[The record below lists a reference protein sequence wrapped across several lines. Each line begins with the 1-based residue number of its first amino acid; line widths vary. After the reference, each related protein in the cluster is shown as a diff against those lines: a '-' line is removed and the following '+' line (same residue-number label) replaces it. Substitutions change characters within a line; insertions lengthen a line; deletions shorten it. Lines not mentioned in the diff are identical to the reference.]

1 MDQPRPPIQNVFR
14 FVPKDLRAAL
24 RQAGHA
30 RMMALT
36 INGATSL
43 LSFESAVCPCQATY
57 DRPQHWFFYP
67 VRRARCRD
75 PLDLTLASFWPFL
88 ILTLHLQWEDV
99 HFANDHAAV
108 LNALFVFKRPKR
120 APGHCPNNASLF
132 ISFTRSRMMGC
143 FAFLWPALWNDP
155 SSCFARGDKHDLA
168 RPAAEPVRQSS
179 VLNALWR
186 TWT

>member
-1 MDQPRPPIQNVFR
+1 
-14 FVPKDLRAAL
+14 AAL

-43 LSFESAVCPCQATY
+43 LSFESAVCSCQATY

-99 HFANDHAAV
+99 HFANDHAPVFSAF
-108 LNALFVFKRPKR
+108 FVTNRPKG
-120 APGHCPNNASLF
+120 APGHRPNTPSLF
-132 ISFTRSRMMGC
+132 ISSPRSGRGGC
-143 FAFLWPALWNDP
+143 FAFLGPA
-155 SSCFARGDKHDLA
+155 F
-168 RPAAEPVRQSS
+168 
-179 VLNALWR
+179 
-186 TWT
+186 